1 MAMLDYGS
9 NNEYVPF
16 VIPFAAWSCSLLFWI
31 SVPLFDRRSLQLVE
45 HLPVAQQTSSKRQQ
59 QENRHRRLSH
69 WQTFFWR
76 KLLLNHRRKTEP
88 THIRFGG
95 NPQLRQVFLH
105 PKKINLEH
113 FNQAQHFALRQHF
126 LGFKQI
132 QVSSPG
138 WILQANPSLHSS
150 DGIWEFG
157 KDILHKFSCK
167 DIDDLAKEEFSK
179 FYDSSD
185 IGLSFPEVHLAR
197 RNLKGESPGNISAD
211 AFEVQVGS
219 KDVSCPSHFLKSFF
233 LKSAIR
239 KSPQLYLFFPFPSVV
254 MFPKPTFNSLANKM
268 KTWTTIAKYPLLASA
283 GISCKTQFKTSKSM
297 ARPSKTFF
305 SNKPAH
311 HQTNDIGKW
320 NISTDKDHYEDL
332 IKWIDVSKSLPL
344 ASSPTSQNPAT

>member
-1 MAMLDYGS
+1 
-9 NNEYVPF
+9 
-16 VIPFAAWSCSLLFWI
+16 
-31 SVPLFDRRSLQLVE
+31 
-45 HLPVAQQTSSKRQQ
+45 
-59 QENRHRRLSH
+59 
-69 WQTFFWR
+69 
-76 KLLLNHRRKTEP
+76 
-88 THIRFGG
+88 
-95 NPQLRQVFLH
+95 
-105 PKKINLEH
+105 
-113 FNQAQHFALRQHF
+113 LRQHF

-197 RNLKGESPGNISAD
+197 RNLKGESPGNISAE
-211 AFEVQVGS
+211 AFEV
-219 KDVSCPSHFLKSFF
+219 
-233 LKSAIR
+233 
-239 KSPQLYLFFPFPSVV
+239 
-254 MFPKPTFNSLANKM
+254 PKPTFNSLANKM